1 MNTQIVEIQPRELK
15 FIRKCAKSVI
25 YCIDNSDAYL
35 RVFDGAIFSS
45 VIMMSNFSFKSHC
58 FPIWCLVFR

>member
-35 RVFDGAIFSS
+35 RVFDGAIFS
-45 VIMMSNFSFKSHC
+45 FSDYD
-58 FPIWCLVFR
+58 V